1 MNMKRIKKEKIR
13 IHRHYQPV
21 NYFGKGGSRFFSD
34 SKVRPLRGFWE
45 KSSSPEAPVFS
56 RKILHCRGADLL
68 EPVE

>member
-45 KSSSPEAPVFS
+45 NHPRRRLRYFPENLALPEAA
-56 RKILHCRGADLL
+56 ADKPL
-68 EPVE
+68 